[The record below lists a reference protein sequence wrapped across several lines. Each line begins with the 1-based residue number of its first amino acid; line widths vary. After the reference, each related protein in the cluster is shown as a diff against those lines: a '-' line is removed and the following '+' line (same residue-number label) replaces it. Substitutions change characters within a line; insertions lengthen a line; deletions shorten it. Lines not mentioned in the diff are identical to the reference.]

1 MIYDKIIKDDMCLKN
16 ILFPM
21 KMGYMPQKAI
31 TLVELLI
38 GLAITVV
45 IMSITVVSFNSMEG
59 RKLDTQARNMVGDLI
74 WAREVAAARH
84 NNCTVV
90 FNTANN
96 GYAFYKGIVSAN
108 SLIKNQSLTR
118 GVSLDSVEDW
128 SGGTLNQIVFYSPKG
143 DSSDSAVI
151 ILNQTNRLRWIN
163 ISKETGFIRME

>member
-1 MIYDKIIKDDMCLKN
+1 
-16 ILFPM
+16 
-21 KMGYMPQKAI
+21 MPQKAI

-74 WAREVAAARH
+74 WAREIAASRH
-84 NNCTVV
+84 YNCTVV

-96 GYAFYKGIVSAN
+96 WYAFYNGTVSAN
-108 SLIKNQSLTR
+108 NLVKNQSLSR
-118 GVSLDSVEDW
+118 GVKLDSVKEGAT
-128 SGGTLNQIVFYSPKG
+128 SLSQIIFHSPKG
-143 DSSDSAVI
+143 DSDSSAVI
-151 ILNQTNRLRWIN
+151 TLNQTNRLRRIN